1 MRTLLLALLLA
12 APDVSGASMARRQAD
27 LDFVTNRVPRL
38 HANFFFQLDGARYS
52 QAAANIAANIDTITD
67 AEFYVQLAALIAM
80 AGDPHTAVSLD
91 GSAATAAGFQQFP
104 LYFRWLDD
112 GVFVFGAAP
121 PYARALGAQL
131 VEVGGIPIEQVVARL
146 AELIPHVN
154 DQWIHFMAAQYLRGQ
169 QILQGLH
176 VVPLTATSPLTFR
189 TPAGDVFTLDVGAGP
204 AMSMSYLP
212 DPAAGTYPGYLLNT
226 GQNYWFT
233 YSAANRLLYF
243 KYNFCADMPGNPF
256 AAFAARL
263 LATVDANP
271 IDTFV
276 YDLRGN
282 VGGYSAVSQ
291 PLLNGLMAR
300 YPALLSNPRFRI
312 YGVIDKGTF
321 SSGLADAMTL
331 KQQSN
336 LVRIIGEPAGGAT
349 AGWGNVVLFTL
360 PGSGLAGQYST
371 QYIRGPGYLPAGASL
386 QPDIPI
392 GIRSTDFFARHDPV
406 MDAILG
412 RTVGQSI
419 AFSQSVEMG
428 VPPAKLH

>member
-1 MRTLLLALLLA
+1 MKTLLPALLLVAPYVSA
-12 APDVSGASMARRQAD
+12 ASTAGRQAD
-27 LDFVTNRVPRL
+27 LDFVTNQVPRL

-52 QAAANIAANIDTITD
+52 QAAAYIAANLDTLTD
-67 AEFYVQLAALIAM
+67 AEFYVQLAALVAM
-80 AGDPHTAVSLD
+80 AGDPHTAISLD
-91 GSAATAAGFQQFP
+91 GSAAAAAGFQQFP

-112 GVFVFGAAP
+112 GIFVFGAAP
-121 PYARALGAQL
+121 DCARALGAQL
-131 VEVGGIPIEQVVARL
+131 VQVGGVPIEQVVARL
-146 AELIPHVN
+146 SELIPHVN
-154 DQWIHFMAAQYLRGQ
+154 HQWVHFMAAQYLRGR

-176 VVPLTATSPLTFR
+176 IVPLTPTSPLTFR
-189 TPAGDVFTLDVGAGP
+189 TAGGDTFTLDVGIEP
-204 AMSMSYLP
+204 AASLSFLP
-212 DPAAGTYPGYLLNT
+212 DPAAGTYPDYLLNT
-226 GQNYWFT
+226 GQNYWFN
-233 YSAANRLLYF
+233 YSPANRLLYF

-282 VGGYSAVSQ
+282 VGGYSAVSR
-291 PLLNGLMAR
+291 PLLNGLTAR

-331 KQQSN
+331 KQSK

-349 AGWGNVVLFTL
+349 EGWGAVVPFTL
-360 PGSGLAGQYST
+360 PVSGLSGQYST
-371 QYIRGPGYLPAGASL
+371 QYIRGPGYLTAEPSL
-386 QPDIPI
+386 RPDIPI

-406 MDAILG
+406 MATILAAN
-412 RTVGQSI
+412 R
-419 AFSQSVEMG
+419 
-428 VPPAKLH
+428 